1 MREVLLSQDGV
12 LMELV
17 KISVKKERLL
27 SSGEIRDEIISE
39 KFGNNFQFYLS
50 TSEKHSSLFSL
61 QTY

>member
-27 SSGEIRDEIISE
+27 FSEVIRDEIISG
-39 KFGNNFQFYLS
+39 KFVN
-50 TSEKHSSLFSL
+50 K
-61 QTY
+61 